1 LGRWIW
7 GNIEKRGEIGYTIYT
22 EYTGKKV
29 IAVEIAKVTS
39 NGQIT
44 IPSDI
49 RRRLSIKDGDK
60 VLFMESDAGVLM
72 FNSSMVALRQFQKD
86 MEGEAGNVGL
96 LTEDD
101 VVALWREVRKDL
113 SGGRNAGNA

>member
-1 LGRWIW
+1 M
-7 GNIEKRGEIGYTIYT
+7 E
-22 EYTGKKV
+22 V
-29 IAVEIAKVTS
+29 AKVTS

-49 RRRLSIKDGDK
+49 RRRLNIKDGDK

-72 FNSSMVALRQFQKD
+72 FNSSMVALRQFQKE
-86 MEGEAGNVGL
+86 MEGEAEKAGL

-101 VVALWREVRKDL
+101 VIALCREVRKDL
-113 SGGRNAGNA
+113 SGKSNANHA